1 MPALCQGGGKPCAWP
16 PESSLITT
24 ETATGESTEWLT
36 HMGCRVPRR
45 FLRFVGINS
54 FLLHNTP
61 LRSALLPIF

>member
-1 MPALCQGGGKPCAWP
+1 MPALCQGGGKPCVWP

-45 FLRFVGINS
+45 FLRFAGINF